1 MLLVC
6 QNTLIVLDTIDIES
20 AKDVIEWLKHV
31 NFRRFLL
38 MSTHPL
44 EEILHPR
51 SIAVVGAS
59 ASGRGGGFIWPLQ
72 ELGYKGEIYPVNPKY
87 PEIMGLKA
95 YARVTDIPGPVDY
108 VISSIPSTQALG
120 LMKDCAAKGVK
131 CVHFFT
137 ARFSETG
144 RQDAA
149 DLEQEILRTAQKGGV
164 RIIGPNCMGVY
175 HPAEGIAFNSGMPRE
190 SGPVGLAS
198 QSGGALGDIVGFS
211 TQRGLRFSK
220 AISYGNALDFNECD
234 YLEYFAEDPQ
244 TKLILMYI
252 EGLRDGR
259 RFVSTLKKVTEVKP
273 VIVLKGGRGDAGT
286 RATASHTGSMAGS
299 REMWQS
305 MVDQTGIV
313 TALDFEELVDI
324 AVAFNYLPPETG
336 RKVGVIGG
344 SGGTS
349 VLAAD
354 ICEEA
359 GLNVIPLPQGIRDTL
374 REDGNPIWDWISNP
388 VDSSISMGDRSNSS
402 GIAELMGKHLE
413 FELLISFMHGPWR
426 RSREPFDIDRHMRY
440 SVHNVTKKPLVMVFG
455 NRPRG
460 RGKEAD
466 DLASISAQ
474 IQQRLVEARLPTY
487 PSIIRA
493 ANAVGKMISYYEKR
507 RKMGV

>member
-1 MLLVC
+1 
-6 QNTLIVLDTIDIES
+6 
-20 AKDVIEWLKHV
+20 
-31 NFRRFLL
+31 

-59 ASGRGGGFIWPLQ
+59 ASGRGGGFVHPLI
-72 ELGYKGEIYPVNPKY
+72 ELGYKGKIYPVNPKY

-95 YARVTDIPGPVDY
+95 YGRVTDIPGPVDY
-108 VISSIPSTQALG
+108 VISSVPSTAALG
-120 LMKDCAAKGVK
+120 LMQDCVEKGVK

-144 RQDAA
+144 RKDAA
-149 DLEQEILRTAQKGGV
+149 DLEQEILRTAQEGGV

-175 HPAEGIAFNSGMPRE
+175 YPEEGIAFNSGMPRE
-190 SGPVGLAS
+190 SGSVGLAS
-198 QSGGALGDIVGFS
+198 QSGGALMDIVGFS
-211 TQRGLRFSK
+211 TQKGLRFSK

-234 YLEYFAEDPQ
+234 YLEYLTQDPK
-244 TKLILMYI
+244 TKLIMMYI

-259 RFVSTLKKVTEVKP
+259 RFVSTLKKATAVKP

-313 TALDFEELVDI
+313 TALDFEELADI
-324 AVAFNYLPPETG
+324 AVAFHFLPPDIG

-359 GLNVIPLPQGIRDTL
+359 GLNVIPLPQDIRDDL
-374 REDGNPIWDWISNP
+374 REQGNPTWDWISNP
-388 VDSSISMGDRSNSS
+388 VDFSISMGKGGNAFA
-402 GIAELMGKHLE
+402 IAELMGKHPE

-426 RSREPFDIDRHMRY
+426 RSKEPFDVEKHMEHG
-440 SVHNVTKKPLVMVFG
+440 VHNVTDKPLVVVFG

-460 RGKEAD
+460 KGKEAD
-466 DLASISAQ
+466 DIASMSAQ
-474 IQQRLVEARLPTY
+474 VQQALVEAGLPTY
-487 PSIIRA
+487 PNITRA
-493 ANAVGKMISYYEKR
+493 ANAIDKVIAFYEKQR
-507 RKMGV
+507 AIK

>member
-1 MLLVC
+1 MA
-6 QNTLIVLDTIDIES
+6 I
-20 AKDVIEWLKHV
+20 
-31 NFRRFLL
+31 
-38 MSTHPL
+38 HPL
-44 EEILHPR
+44 EDILHPR

-59 ASGRGGGFIWPLQ
+59 DRGRGGDFIRPLR
-72 ELGYKGEIYPVNPKY
+72 ELGYKGKIYPVNPKY

-95 YARVTDIPGPVDY
+95 YDRVTDIPGPVDY
-108 VISSIPSTQALG
+108 VISSVPSTQALG

-144 RQDAA
+144 RKDAA
-149 DLEQEILRTAQKGGV
+149 DLEQKILRTAQKGGV

-175 HPAEGIAFNSGMPRE
+175 YPDMGIAFNSGMPRE
-190 SGPVGLAS
+190 SGSVGLAS
-198 QSGGALGDIVGFS
+198 QSGGALMDIVGFS
-211 TQRGLRFSK
+211 IQLGLRFSK

-234 YLEYFAEDPQ
+234 YLEYFTQDPQ

-259 RFVSTLKKVTEVKP
+259 RFVSTLKKATAVKP
-273 VIVLKGGRGDAGT
+273 VIILKGGRGDAGT

-299 REMWQS
+299 REMWQT
-305 MVDQTGIV
+305 MVDQTGVV
-313 TALDFEELVDI
+313 TALDFEEMVDF
-324 AVAFNYLPPETG
+324 AVAFHFLPPETG
-336 RKVGVIGG
+336 RKAAVIGG

-359 GLNVIPLPQGIRDTL
+359 GLNVIPLPQDIRDTL
-374 REDGNPIWDWISNP
+374 REEGSPIWDWISNP
-388 VDSSISMGDRSNSS
+388 VDFSISMGDRTQSFV
-402 GIAELMGKHLE
+402 IAELIAKHPE

-426 RSREPFDIDRHMRY
+426 RTKEPFDLDRHMRH
-440 SVHNVTKKPLVMVFG
+440 SIHHITDKPVVMVFG

-466 DLASISAQ
+466 ELEILSAQ
-474 IQQRLVEARLPTY
+474 IQQRLVDAGLPTY
-487 PSIIRA
+487 PSITRA
-493 ANAVGKMISYYEKR
+493 AHAVGKMITYYER
-507 RKMGV
+507 RQKLGR

>member
-1 MLLVC
+1 
-6 QNTLIVLDTIDIES
+6 
-20 AKDVIEWLKHV
+20 
-31 NFRRFLL
+31 

-44 EEILHPR
+44 EDILHPR

-59 ASGRGGGFIWPLQ
+59 ASGRGGGFVWPLQ
-72 ELGYKGEIYPVNPKY
+72 ELGYKGKIYPVNPKY

-95 YARVTDIPGPVDY
+95 YGRVTDIPGPVDY
-108 VISSIPSTQALG
+108 VISSVPSTAALG
-120 LMKDCAAKGVK
+120 LMQDCVKKGVK

-144 RQDAA
+144 RKDAA
-149 DLEQEILRTAQKGGV
+149 DLEKEILRTAQEGGV

-175 HPAEGIAFNSGMPRE
+175 YPDERIAFNSGMPRE

-198 QSGGALGDIVGFS
+198 QSGGALMDIVGFS

-234 YLEYFAEDPQ
+234 YLEYFTQDPS

-259 RFVSTLKKVTEVKP
+259 RFVDTLKKATAVKP
-273 VIVLKGGRGDAGT
+273 VIILKGGRGNAGT

-305 MVDQTGIV
+305 MVDQTGVV
-313 TALDFEELVDI
+313 TVLDFEEMADV
-324 AVAFNYLPPETG
+324 AVAFHFLPPEIG

-344 SGGTS
+344 SGGSS

-359 GLNVIPLPQGIRDTL
+359 GLNVIPLPQDIRDDL
-374 REDGNPIWDWISNP
+374 REKGNATWDWISNP
-388 VDSSISMGDRSNSS
+388 VDFSISMGERSNAFD
-402 GIAELMGKHLE
+402 IAELMGKHPA
-413 FELLISFMHGPWR
+413 FDLLISFMHGPWR
-426 RSREPFDIDRHMRY
+426 KGKEPFDIEKHMQH
-440 SVHNVTKKPLVMVFG
+440 SVHNITKKPLAMVFG

-460 RGKEAD
+460 KGKEAD
-466 DLASISAQ
+466 EMASLSAQ
-474 IQQRLVEARLPTY
+474 VQQALVEAGLPTY
-487 PSIIRA
+487 PNITRA
-493 ANAVGKMISYYEKR
+493 ANAIDKMIAFYEKR
-507 RKMGV
+507 QKMGK